1 MSSVRSNNPHDDIEE
16 VLIDEASIQAR
27 VRELGA
33 EIASAYGGGEPL
45 VLVSVLKGSL
55 IFVADL
61 MRAIPSNVVIDLME
75 VSSYGGG
82 NTESSGTVRILKD
95 LSGTIEGRDVLIVE
109 DIIDTGLTLNY
120 LMGYLSG
127 KSPRS
132 IRIVTLLNKPARRL
146 VDLKVDWTG
155 FEIPDKF
162 VVGYGLDF
170 GETYRNLRY
179 LGVLK
184 RELYASALGE
194 S

>member
-16 VLIDEASIQAR
+16 VLIDETSIQAR

-179 LGVLK
+179 VGVLK

>member
-1 MSSVRSNNPHDDIEE
+1 MGASKNPHDDISE
-16 VLIDEASIQAR
+16 VLLDEAKIAAR
-27 VRELGA
+27 VKVLGA
-33 EIASAYGGGEPL
+33 EITAAYPGNDEL

-55 IFVADL
+55 VFVGDL
-61 MRAIPSNVVIDLME
+61 MRAIDRNVRIDVME

-109 DIIDTGLTLNY
+109 DIIDTGITLNY
-120 LMGYLSG
+120 LTNYLAG

-132 IRIVTLLNKPARRL
+132 VKIVTLLSKPARR
-146 VDLKVDWTG
+146 VVEIPVEWMG

-170 GETYRNLRY
+170 AERYRNLTCI
-179 LGVLK
+179 GVLK
-184 RELYASALGE
+184 TEKQKA
-194 S
+194 